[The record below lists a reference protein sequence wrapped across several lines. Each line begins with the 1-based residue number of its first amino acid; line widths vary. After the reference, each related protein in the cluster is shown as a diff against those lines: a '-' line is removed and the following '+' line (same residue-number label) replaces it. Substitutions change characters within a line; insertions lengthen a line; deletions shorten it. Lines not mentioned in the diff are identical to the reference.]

1 MPPMPTE
8 PGTPA
13 LRAPI
18 LLTAK
23 DLEYIFHRMGGP
35 EGLVKF
41 ARETPAN
48 QRFFW
53 KTLFPL
59 LLAPFAGGDDEAGKA
74 MAAFAATWLAPGE
87 AKRHG

>member
-1 MPPMPTE
+1 MPTK
-8 PGTPA
+8 PPSPA
-13 LRAPI
+13 LRAPV
-18 LLTAK
+18 LVTAD
-23 DLEYIFHRMGGP
+23 DLEYIFNRMGGP

-74 MAAFAATWLAPGE
+74 MAAFAATWLWPDKAN
-87 AKRHG
+87 RHG